1 MEDRAFLIDICGTM
15 FRSNTTFDFIK
26 YYYGSNWLVK
36 FWFSLPYRIYN
47 RLMFRFLKK
56 EPLRH
61 NLIKKLRGK
70 TCEQLTLMAKDF
82 CKNFLFAK
90 ENVQIINIINKKR
103 AECCRLV
110 IASAT
115 LDVIANAVAAYYN
128 IPEYF
133 STTLEY
139 DSNGVCTGHI
149 SKDLLSCKKAM
160 LKAAGVVPPYAGVL
174 TDNFSDC
181 DIICESSEAYLVTY
195 KMKKNKWAEMALINK
210 FKSCRVVEF
219 IEV

>member
-26 YYYGSNWLVK
+26 YYYGSNWHVK
-36 FWFSLPYRIYN
+36 FLFSLPYRIYN
-47 RLMFRFLKK
+47 RLMFRFFKK
-56 EPLRH
+56 EPLRR

-70 TCEQLTLMAKDF
+70 TYEQLTLMAKDF
-82 CKNFLFAK
+82 CRNFLFIK
-90 ENVQIINIINKKR
+90 ENAQVINLINKKR
-103 AECCRLV
+103 AEGCRLV

-115 LDVIANAVAAYYN
+115 LDVIANSVALYYN
-128 IPEYF
+128 IPECF

-139 DSNGVCTGHI
+139 DSNGACTGRI
-149 SKDLLSCKKAM
+149 SKDLLSCKKVK
-160 LKAAGVVPPYAGVL
+160 LKAVGIVPPYVGIL
-174 TDNFSDC
+174 TDNFSDS

-195 KMKKNKWAEMALINK
+195 KMKKSKWLEIPFINK
-210 FKSCRVVEF
+210 LKSCRVVEF